1 MSYEDCKKFIV
12 YIRHNWFHNDALKDL
27 RDFILSIIFLMLL
40 GISVALLLYYSWWS
54 AIPITLVGLLSFY
67 VSMIWIDWKYREKS
81 HDYDESKF

>member
-1 MSYEDCKKFIV
+1 MTYKECKEFTKYFFKN
-12 YIRHNWFHNDALKDL
+12 YKSSDALKDL

-67 VSMIWIDWKYREKS
+67 VSMIWIDWKYREPP
-81 HDYDESKF
+81 E

>member
-1 MSYEDCKKFIV
+1 MSYNECKKFIG
-12 YIRHNWFHNDALKDL
+12 YIRHNYISSDALKDL